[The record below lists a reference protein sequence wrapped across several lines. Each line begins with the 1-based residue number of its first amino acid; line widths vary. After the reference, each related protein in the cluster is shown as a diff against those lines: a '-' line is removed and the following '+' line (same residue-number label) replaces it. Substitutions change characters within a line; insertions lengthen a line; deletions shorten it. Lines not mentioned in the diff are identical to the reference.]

1 MKTNLVVSLLFL
13 AATML
18 YTSCDEVNEDLLK
31 DLAEGKMIV
40 VINNG
45 ESEILQQC
53 TWFNYGDNLAGEVFI
68 NGVKD
73 LTTTT
78 PNLNIMYGSWSNAVQ
93 LAVKTYNTGVEADKM
108 HVNSSY
114 GFSDTDAPVV
124 VEITEITATAIKGK
138 FSGKLK
144 LEAGGTV
151 DIKGAFYAKKGEQ
164 PM

>member
-1 MKTNLVVSLLFL
+1 MKTTTVMSLLFL
-13 AATML
+13 AATMFL
-18 YTSCDEVNEDLLK
+18 TSCDEVNEDLLK
-31 DLAEGKMIV
+31 DLAEGRMVV

-53 TWFNYGDNLAGEVFI
+53 TWMNYGENMAGEVFI
-68 NGVKD
+68 VGVKD
-73 LTTTT
+73 ATTTT
-78 PNLNIMYGSWSNAVQ
+78 TMLNIMYGSWTNEVP
-93 LAVKTYNTGVEADKM
+93 LAVKTYNTGVEADKI
-108 HVNSSY
+108 HVHGSY
-114 GFSDTDAPVV
+114 GYADTDAPVV